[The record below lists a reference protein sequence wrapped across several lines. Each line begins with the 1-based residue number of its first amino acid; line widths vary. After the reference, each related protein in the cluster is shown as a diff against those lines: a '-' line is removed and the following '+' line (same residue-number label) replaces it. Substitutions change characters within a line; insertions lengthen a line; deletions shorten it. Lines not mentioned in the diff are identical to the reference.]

1 MTKEELLSK
10 TQDSIDKQ
18 EAKLKSLK
26 LDVQVFKFFA

>member
-26 LDVQVFKFFA
+26 VISIK